1 MRRKTKGFTLLEV
14 LFALF
19 LVSLCV
25 VVYYPQLK
33 NVITMQDK
41 SYTENVVLRD
51 LDNSVEYLK
60 AHDDVDDSIVDEN
73 SKVVVTKP
81 VQKEEKKD
89 DKDKKDK
96 KEVLENHEKTAAIWR
111 PPPGS
116 ASPSSPPQASGSTSC
131 GSLSASASLPG

>member
-33 NVITMQDK
+33 NVIKMQDK
-41 SYTENVVLRD
+41 SYTENIVLRD

-60 AHDDVDDSIVDEN
+60 AHDDVDSSIVDEN
-73 SKVVVTKP
+73 SKVVVTMDDVGDLVK
-81 VQKEEKKD
+81 VNVKVVNGEIAKDVSFYKEK
-89 DKDKKDK
+89 
-96 KEVLENHEKTAAIWR
+96 
-111 PPPGS
+111 
-116 ASPSSPPQASGSTSC
+116 
-131 GSLSASASLPG
+131 

>member
-33 NVITMQDK
+33 NVIKMQDK
-41 SYTENVVLRD
+41 SYTENIVLRD

-60 AHDDVDDSIVDEN
+60 AHDEVDSSIVDEN
-73 SKVVVTKP
+73 SKVVVTKAD
-81 VQKEEKKD
+81 VGDLVNVNVKVVNGDIAKDVSFYKEK
-89 DKDKKDK
+89 
-96 KEVLENHEKTAAIWR
+96 
-111 PPPGS
+111 
-116 ASPSSPPQASGSTSC
+116 
-131 GSLSASASLPG
+131 

>member
-1 MRRKTKGFTLLEV
+1 MRRKTRGFTLLEV

-33 NVITMQDK
+33 NVIKMQDK

-73 SKVVVTKP
+73 SKVVV
-81 VQKEEKKD
+81 KKD
-89 DKDKKDK
+89 DGRFGQGKCQC
-96 KEVLENHEKTAAIWR
+96 N
-111 PPPGS
+111 
-116 ASPSSPPQASGSTSC
+116 
-131 GSLSASASLPG
+131 

>member
-33 NVITMQDK
+33 NVIKMQDK
-41 SYTENVVLRD
+41 SYTENIVLRD

-60 AHDDVDDSIVDEN
+60 AHDEVDSSIVDEN
-73 SKVVVTKP
+73 SKVVVTKDD
-81 VQKEEKKD
+81 VGDLVKVNVKVVNGDIAKDVSFYKEK
-89 DKDKKDK
+89 
-96 KEVLENHEKTAAIWR
+96 
-111 PPPGS
+111 
-116 ASPSSPPQASGSTSC
+116 
-131 GSLSASASLPG
+131 

>member
-1 MRRKTKGFTLLEV
+1 MWMRRKNKGFTLLEV

-33 NVITMQDK
+33 NVISMQDK

-60 AHDDVDDSIVDEN
+60 AHDDVDVSIVDEN
-73 SKVVVTKP
+73 SKVVVTKDD
-81 VQKEEKKD
+81 VGDLVKINVKVTNGDIAKDVSFYKEK
-89 DKDKKDK
+89 
-96 KEVLENHEKTAAIWR
+96 
-111 PPPGS
+111 
-116 ASPSSPPQASGSTSC
+116 
-131 GSLSASASLPG
+131 

>member
-33 NVITMQDK
+33 NVIKMQDK
-41 SYTENVVLRD
+41 SYTENIVLRD

-60 AHDDVDDSIVDEN
+60 AHDEVDSSIVDEN
-73 SKVVVTKP
+73 SKIVVTKDD
-81 VQKEEKKD
+81 VGDLVKVNVKVVNGEIAKDVSFYKEK
-89 DKDKKDK
+89 
-96 KEVLENHEKTAAIWR
+96 
-111 PPPGS
+111 
-116 ASPSSPPQASGSTSC
+116 
-131 GSLSASASLPG
+131 

>member
-33 NVITMQDK
+33 NVIKMQDK
-41 SYTENVVLRD
+41 SHTENIVLRD

-60 AHDDVDDSIVDEN
+60 AHDEVDSSIVDEN
-73 SKVVVTKP
+73 SKVVVTKGD
-81 VQKEEKKD
+81 VGDLVKVNVKVVNGEIAKDVSFYKEK
-89 DKDKKDK
+89 
-96 KEVLENHEKTAAIWR
+96 
-111 PPPGS
+111 
-116 ASPSSPPQASGSTSC
+116 
-131 GSLSASASLPG
+131 

>member
-33 NVITMQDK
+33 NVIKMQDK
-41 SYTENVVLRD
+41 SYTENIVLRD

-60 AHDDVDDSIVDEN
+60 AHDEVDSSIVDEN
-73 SKVVVTKP
+73 SKVVVTKDD
-81 VQKEEKKD
+81 VGDLVKVNVKVVNGEIAKDVSFYKEK
-89 DKDKKDK
+89 
-96 KEVLENHEKTAAIWR
+96 
-111 PPPGS
+111 
-116 ASPSSPPQASGSTSC
+116 
-131 GSLSASASLPG
+131 

>member
-1 MRRKTKGFTLLEV
+1 MWMRRKNKGFTLLEV

-33 NVITMQDK
+33 NVITMPDK
-41 SYTENVVLRD
+41 SYTENIVLRD

-73 SKVVVTKP
+73 SKVVV
-81 VQKEEKKD
+81 KKD
-89 DKDKKDK
+89 DVGDLVKINVSVTNGDIAKD
-96 KEVLENHEKTAAIWR
+96 V
-111 PPPGS
+111 
-116 ASPSSPPQASGSTSC
+116 
-131 GSLSASASLPG
+131 